1 MGKRIAIVGGGYLGA
16 ELAKAMDDIADVT
29 LIEPRSHF
37 VHASAMIRAVVQ
49 PSLVEDSLIPYDR
62 LLKRGRVVAAR
73 ATGVDGEGVTLDSG
87 ARVDA
92 DYIVVATGSN
102 CGPRA
107 KPRMKSC
114 RRPRPSASS
123 APGLWG
129 LSLRARLPRPC
140 PTKRSP

>member
-62 LLKRGRVVAAR
+62 LLKRGRVVAAQPCSS
-73 ATGVDGEGVTLDSG
+73 L
-87 ARVDA
+87 ARFLSV
-92 DYIVVATGSN
+92 
-102 CGPRA
+102 
-107 KPRMKSC
+107 
-114 RRPRPSASS
+114 PSSS
-123 APGLWG
+123 
-129 LSLRARLPRPC
+129 
-140 PTKRSP
+140 